1 MIKLHNNQYNK
12 VIDPLLPVEINTL
25 FAQAV
30 IKQKVP
36 GSVFIDNELNPKTFY
51 ISHPYGMSLL
61 FGDVN
66 NEGFNSEL
74 KGYILNSK
82 KQRTKVE
89 WLQAYPEAWNDEI
102 SKLCGNS
109 MIESTSNGSNNAIP
123 DNTDKIIKCTRVNFK
138 FDSDFYKKAK
148 DVLLEQNKPLFDFRL
163 IDISGTKEDTFLN
176 MQGSVIPRFFWS
188 SPEIFNKVGA
198 GFTLYYNGE
207 PASTAFSAFVE
218 DKKLEIGIETSEKF
232 RGKGFAIFVCCALI
246 DYCLERGLEPVWACR
261 LENTGSYRL
270 AQKLGFVPT
279 LHIPYY
285 RLPV

>member
-1 MIKLHNNQYNK
+1 MIKLHNEQYNK
-12 VIDPLLPVEINTL
+12 VIDALLPVEINTL

-30 IKQKVP
+30 VKQKAP
-36 GSVFIDNELNPKTFY
+36 GSVFVDNELSPKTFY
-51 ISHPYGMSLL
+51 ISHSYGMSLL

-89 WLQAYPEAWNDEI
+89 WLQAYPEAWNHEI
-102 SKLCGNS
+102 SKLCGSS
-109 MIESTSNGSNNAIP
+109 MIESASLESNSAIP
-123 DNTDKIIKCTRVNFK
+123 DNIDKLVKCTRVNFK
-138 FDSDFYKKAK
+138 FDYDFYNKSK
-148 DVLLEQNKPLFDFRL
+148 DVLLKLNEPLSDSGL

-188 SPEIFNKVGA
+188 SPEIFKRVGA

-218 DKKLEIGIETSEKF
+218 EKKLEIGIETSEKF
-232 RGKGFAIFVCCALI
+232 RGKGFAILVCCALI

-261 LENTGSYRL
+261 LENTGSYQL
-270 AQKLGFVPT
+270 AQKLGFVPY
-279 LHIPYY
+279 LNIPYY